1 MLQGQAQTELK
12 EYIVTEDFSGE
23 LADGQ
28 FRYGIDFDIGDMVT
42 VQDNRLGILADVR
55 ILQVD
60 EIQDISGYA
69 VKINFGG

>member
-12 EYIVTEDFSGE
+12 ERIVTEEFSGE
-23 LADGQ
+23 LAGGN
-28 FRYGIDFDIGDMVT
+28 YGIDFDIGDMVT

-55 ILQVD
+55 ILQID
-60 EIQDISGYA
+60 EIQDISGYS